1 MTLVSMLS
9 VPNVFYANREPIAV
23 VKAKKRLGAKEGDH
37 VTLINIYIR
46 YEHIRSNASREYLQ
60 FLFFNFKKIKIRMI
74 NESFAKTMAS
84 MKKL

>member
-1 MTLVSMLS
+1 MPPYISIAKEEFSCSQEIMTLVSMLS

-46 YEHIRSNASREYLQ
+46 YEHIRSNISLIENLNV
-60 FLFFNFKKIKIRMI
+60 LI
-74 NESFAKTMAS
+74 
-84 MKKL
+84 